1 MAPIKES
8 LKGSIEAFICVR
20 SVVDDFKFHRVVMCN
35 IDSTILYIVDH
46 GSPQQTVF
54 EFVVVDQSVTVF
66 VATLDDFVNA
76 LAV

>member
-1 MAPIKES
+1 
-8 LKGSIEAFICVR
+8 
-20 SVVDDFKFHRVVMCN
+20 MCN